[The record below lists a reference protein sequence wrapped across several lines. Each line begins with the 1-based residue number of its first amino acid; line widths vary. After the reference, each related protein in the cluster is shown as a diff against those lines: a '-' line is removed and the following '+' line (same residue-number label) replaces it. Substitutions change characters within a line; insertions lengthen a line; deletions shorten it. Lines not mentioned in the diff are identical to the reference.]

1 MNEGESQA
9 RKAAPA
15 ARRFAADYTN
25 PTSVLRSLA
34 EAYPIKLI
42 GGSDTP
48 FQSYGAPIDRPFVSL
63 RSTYAEEAACLHA
76 LPHKLKPTAS
86 QDNRLALLQLKDA
99 NLLSRR

>member
-42 GGSDTP
+42 GGSDTLVP
-48 FQSYGAPIDRPFVSL
+48 KLRRAHRPPVCFPPQHLCGGSG
-63 RSTYAEEAACLHA
+63 
-76 LPHKLKPTAS
+76 LPARAT
-86 QDNRLALLQLKDA
+86 R
-99 NLLSRR
+99 